1 MQKYIVTGRA
11 LELESDSELL
21 EGETNY
27 INADRTNLLETTF
40 EEVRALENLRLNLEV
55 SFYGEVRGLF
65 FKRFYV
71 RVTMLPSSS
80 FFLKSKALPYET

>member
-21 EGETNY
+21 EGETNH
-27 INADRTNLLETTF
+27 INVDRMNLLATTF
-40 EEVRALENLRLNLEV
+40 EEERALENLRLTLEV
-55 SFYGEVRGLF
+55 SFYGEVTGVF

-71 RVTMLPSSS
+71 TVTG
-80 FFLKSKALPYET
+80 LKNG